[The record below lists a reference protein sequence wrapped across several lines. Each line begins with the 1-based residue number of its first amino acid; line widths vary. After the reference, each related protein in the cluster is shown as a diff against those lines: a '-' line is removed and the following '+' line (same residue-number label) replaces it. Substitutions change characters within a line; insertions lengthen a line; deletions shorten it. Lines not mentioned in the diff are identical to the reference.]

1 MRSSYKHKPEETIT
15 VSCDLDDF
23 QAQYVK
29 LSAELGN
36 ISLLSMRFS
45 LSTTKMLVNPYVS
58 IYRNNKLRR
67 ALNIISITGIK
78 RFQNLSKEIT
88 HSIQNSDSCFLY
100 ITSDS
105 FTSSQG
111 SNLQLITYSN
121 SFVLNPA
128 KKNIY
133 IFSSFYI
140 FYQVSQLSISSFLNP
155 QNGGLSC
162 TISIAQHLALNIVV
176 LLHR

>member
-1 MRSSYKHKPEETIT
+1 
-15 VSCDLDDF
+15 
-23 QAQYVK
+23 
-29 LSAELGN
+29 
-36 ISLLSMRFS
+36 MRFS

-67 ALNIISITGIK
+67 ALISITGIK
-78 RFQNLSKEIT
+78 RCQNLSKEIT

-121 SFVLNPA
+121 SFILNPA
-128 KKNIY
+128 KKKKN
-133 IFSSFYI
+133 SSFY
-140 FYQVSQLSISSFLNP
+140 FYRLIRISLLGEPVIHLLILEPLEWRLVVYYLNRPTLSSQYCCPPS
-155 QNGGLSC
+155 
-162 TISIAQHLALNIVV
+162 
-176 LLHR
+176 

>member
-1 MRSSYKHKPEETIT
+1 
-15 VSCDLDDF
+15 
-23 QAQYVK
+23 
-29 LSAELGN
+29 
-36 ISLLSMRFS
+36 MRFS

-78 RFQNLSKEIT
+78 WFQNLSKEIT

-121 SFVLNPA
+121 SFILNPA
-128 KKNIY
+128 KKKKN
-133 IFSSFYI
+133 SSFY
-140 FYQVSQLSISSFLNP
+140 FYRLIRISLLGEPVIHLLILEPLEWRLIVYYLNHPTLSSQYCCPPS
-155 QNGGLSC
+155 
-162 TISIAQHLALNIVV
+162 
-176 LLHR
+176 

>member
-1 MRSSYKHKPEETIT
+1 M
-15 VSCDLDDF
+15 C
-23 QAQYVK
+23 
-29 LSAELGN
+29 
-36 ISLLSMRFS
+36 FS

-78 RFQNLSKEIT
+78 WFQNLSKEIT

-121 SFVLNPA
+121 SFILNPA
-128 KKNIY
+128 KKIY
-133 IFSSFYI
+133 IFSSFY
-140 FYQVSQLSISSFLNP
+140 FYRLIRISLLGEPVIHLLILEPLEWRLIVYYLNRPTLSSQYCCPPS
-155 QNGGLSC
+155 
-162 TISIAQHLALNIVV
+162 
-176 LLHR
+176 

>member
-1 MRSSYKHKPEETIT
+1 
-15 VSCDLDDF
+15 
-23 QAQYVK
+23 
-29 LSAELGN
+29 
-36 ISLLSMRFS
+36 MRFS

-67 ALNIISITGIK
+67 ALNIISISGIK

-128 KKNIY
+128 KKKKI
-133 IFSSFYI
+133 SSFY
-140 FYQVSQLSISSFLNP
+140 FYRLIRISLLGEPVIHLLILEPLEWRLIVYYLNHPTLSSQYCCPPS
-155 QNGGLSC
+155 
-162 TISIAQHLALNIVV
+162 
-176 LLHR
+176 

>member
-1 MRSSYKHKPEETIT
+1 
-15 VSCDLDDF
+15 
-23 QAQYVK
+23 
-29 LSAELGN
+29 
-36 ISLLSMRFS
+36 MRFS

-78 RFQNLSKEIT
+78 WFQNLSKEIT
-88 HSIQNSDSCFLY
+88 HSIQNSDSWFMY

-121 SFVLNPA
+121 SFILNPA
-128 KKNIY
+128 KKKKN
-133 IFSSFYI
+133 SSFY
-140 FYQVSQLSISSFLNP
+140 FYRLIRISLLGEPVIHLLILEPLEWRLVVYYLNRPTLSSQYCCPPS
-155 QNGGLSC
+155 
-162 TISIAQHLALNIVV
+162 
-176 LLHR
+176 

>member
-1 MRSSYKHKPEETIT
+1 
-15 VSCDLDDF
+15 
-23 QAQYVK
+23 
-29 LSAELGN
+29 
-36 ISLLSMRFS
+36 MRFS

-58 IYRNNKLRR
+58 IYRNNKLRW

-128 KKNIY
+128 KKKKI
-133 IFSSFYI
+133 SSFY
-140 FYQVSQLSISSFLNP
+140 FYRLIRISLLGEPVIHLLILEPLEWRLIVYYLNHPTLSSQYCCPPS
-155 QNGGLSC
+155 
-162 TISIAQHLALNIVV
+162 
-176 LLHR
+176 